1 MSRSRKK
8 SLRGGITLSDSETED
23 KQKAARRYRTAVRNI
38 LKKIDLNEDLNESCF
53 PDQKA
58 HTSNFGFVKDGKRNF
73 YFLDE
78 EERKEYL
85 RK

>member
-8 SLRGGITLSDSETED
+8 SLRGGVTLARSEAED
-23 KQKAARRYRTAVRNI
+23 KMKAARKYRIKENEIIRR
-38 LKKIDLNEDLNESCF
+38 LDLNEDLNESLF
-53 PDQKA
+53 PEPKKY
-58 HTSNFGFVKDGKRNF
+58 TSNWGFSKDGKRNF
-73 YFLDE
+73 YFLDD

>member
-8 SLRGGITLSDSETED
+8 NLRGGVSLAASDVD
-23 KQKAARRYRTAVRNI
+23 GKQKAARKYRAAVRNV
-38 LKKIDLNEDLNESCF
+38 LKSFDLNEDLNESLF